1 MERLSGGVGAA
12 RTVGVVRACIL
23 SAALVLVCPGPA
35 AGPQAAGTESW
46 SIAAGNVRVRC
57 RMTVG
62 GSFDAV
68 TSDVSGTLRREAS
81 DAGSYT
87 GELRVALATLDTGIG
102 LRNEHLRGTYLEL
115 DRGPEFRDAVLSGI
129 VLDEPL
135 PAGDGRHE
143 TGFSASLT
151 LHGVQRTVEGEAEL
165 RRRNGR
171 MQVEAEF
178 SLSLDAFDIP
188 PPRYLGIGVR
198 DAIDVAVRFE
208 ATDGERPSDSGS

>member
-12 RTVGVVRACIL
+12 RTVEVVRACVL
-23 SAALVLVCPGPA
+23 SAVLVLVCPGPA

-57 RMTVG
+57 RMTIG

-208 ATDGERPSDSGS
+208 ATDGEMPSDSGS